1 MANIL
6 LEPALISTITG
17 KLQTTIPARFAR
29 KRGIK
34 TGMRLEW
41 IETGSKEVI
50 TARILPD
57 LMSGLREAQAI
68 AAKNRQAAS
77 KLSADFETERAW
89 QRKNGPAV

>member
-1 MANIL
+1 
-6 LEPALISTITG
+6 
-17 KLQTTIPARFAR
+17 
-29 KRGIK
+29 
-34 TGMRLEW
+34 MRLEW